1 MEQEKPKYPK
11 YLLKHIVQC
20 PHCGADALDHMTSCP
35 KCKGELEP
43 RGYSPIIATPTQKR
57 IKKILSIILYG
68 ILAVLLIIVLYERFF
83 S

>member
-1 MEQEKPKYPK
+1 
-11 YLLKHIVQC
+11 
-20 PHCGADALDHMTSCP
+20 MTSCP

-43 RGYSPIIATPTQKR
+43 RGYSPIIATPHKEN
-57 IKKILSIILYG
+57 KKILSIILYG